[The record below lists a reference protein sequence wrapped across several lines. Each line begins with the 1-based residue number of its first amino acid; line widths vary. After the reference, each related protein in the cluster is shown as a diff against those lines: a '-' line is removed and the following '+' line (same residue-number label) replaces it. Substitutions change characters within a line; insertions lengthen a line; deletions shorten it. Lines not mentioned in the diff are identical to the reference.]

1 MKILTYLF
9 LALTIA
15 VFANAQEETTQTG
28 RKAPNFKLENIE
40 GDYVELNQY
49 LGKGP
54 VLLSFFATWCKP
66 CLEEMVENQ
75 KLYDEYKEKGF
86 QLIGISTDDERTV
99 AKVKP
104 YVRSKHYTFPIL
116 LDTNSEVSRI
126 YYAQAIPFTVLL
138 DKNGTIVYSHLGYMR
153 GDELQIKKRVK
164 EMLEK

>member
-1 MKILTYLF
+1 MKILSYLF
-9 LALTIA
+9 LALTIT

-75 KLYDEYKEKGF
+75 KLYDEFKEKGF
-86 QLIGISTDDERTV
+86 QLIGIATDDERTV